1 MTNHHKR
8 IVKTKNLLQAR
19 MIKKMVKIIRSI
31 KSIRL
36 VCQVDCQIVTLVQ
49 QKMQTI
55 ILEEKIQSQ
64 DC

>member
-1 MTNHHKR
+1 MTNHQGL
-8 IVKTKNLLQAR
+8 VKTKNLLQAR
-19 MIKKMVKIIRSI
+19 MIQTMVKIIRSI

-36 VCQVDCQIVTLVQ
+36 VCQVVCQIVTLVQ

-55 ILEEKIQSQ
+55 ILEEIVQSQ